1 MEKDEIINAYIRH
14 IRSASVLNDED
25 LKEIISNSIEEG
37 PERLDNIKKILYRTE
52 KVKLTTITCAQSN
65 KLEDNES
72 DIRDTDTEINIY
84 VENGCLSTDEL
95 KRLVQCIRDIEQNNT
110 ERHIKILMDTPEK
123 TVDEMIDILGSVNPG
138 LPHKMVMK
146 GPKFSQND
154 EWTKFKK

>member
-1 MEKDEIINAYIRH
+1 MDKEEIIDAYIRH

-25 LKEIISNSIEEG
+25 LKKIISEAIEID
-37 PERLDNIKKILYRTE
+37 PERLDNLKKILYQT
-52 KVKLTTITCAQSN
+52 KKIKLTTITCAQSN

-95 KRLVQCIRDIEQNNT
+95 KGLVQCIRDIEQNNT

-123 TVDEMIDILGSVNPG
+123 SVDEMKDVIGSVSPG
-138 LPHKMVMK
+138 FPYKAIMK
-146 GPKFSQND
+146 GSKLSQND
-154 EWTKFKK
+154 EWTKF